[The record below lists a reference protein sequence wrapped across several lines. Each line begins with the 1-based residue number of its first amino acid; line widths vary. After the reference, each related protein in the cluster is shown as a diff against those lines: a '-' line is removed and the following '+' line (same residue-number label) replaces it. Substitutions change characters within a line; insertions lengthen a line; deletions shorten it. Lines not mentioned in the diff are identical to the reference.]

1 LPIVNCR
8 FTIGLWRKSQL
19 AIGNRKSKIRRPTRY
34 RVVVLTSLQLTK
46 ARMAIRAIVEY
57 PDPVL
62 LSPGLPVESFNSEL
76 ESLVADMF
84 ETMYDAG
91 GVGLAAQQI
100 GLSLRLFV
108 MDCDGIKLVAANPE
122 IIFVAGEQSG
132 EEGCLSVAKVPAELK
147 RPDRA
152 ILRAQD
158 LTGKT
163 FERAE
168 SGLAARCF
176 LHETDHCD
184 GRLFIYHL
192 SPLRRDLVLRK
203 FRKLKKT
210 R

>member
-1 LPIVNCR
+1 VAL
-8 FTIGLWRKSQL
+8 
-19 AIGNRKSKIRRPTRY
+19 
-34 RVVVLTSLQLTK
+34 
-46 ARMAIRAIVEY
+46 RAIVEY

-62 LSPGLPVESFNSEL
+62 LSPGLPVESFDSDL
-76 ESLVADMF
+76 ESLVRDMF
-84 ETMYDAG
+84 ETMYDAR

-108 MDCDGIKLVAANPE
+108 MDCDGVKLVAANPE
-122 IIFVAGEQSG
+122 IIAVTGEQSG
-132 EEGCLSVAKVPAELK
+132 EEGCLSVAKVPSEVK
-147 RPDRA
+147 RPERA

-158 LTGKT
+158 GQGKT
-163 FERAE
+163 FEREE

-192 SPLRRDLVLRK
+192 SPLRRDLVLSK
-203 FRKLKKT
+203 FRKLKKN